1 MDTESE
7 SVIPPPLP
15 TGIDGEPNPHES
27 VDQDAFNNWLVS
39 KVSRQSTMVSRAH
52 GEKVIEYLKEERE
65 LGINNPALK
74 SKFPSQF
81 RFQVK
86 KRKFRI
92 INVVGLG
99 DILCLPIKDIKVYF
113 IIQGDFTLFSA
124 VFLK

>member
-7 SVIPPPLP
+7 SISSLP
-15 TGIDGEPNPHES
+15 VVADQPNPNES
-27 VDQDAFNNWLVS
+27 VDQDAFNNWLVN

-65 LGINNPALK
+65 LGTNDPVLK
-74 SKFPSQF
+74 TKFSSQF

-86 KRKFRI
+86 KRKFKL

-99 DILCLPIKDIKVYF
+99 DILCLPIKDKV
-113 IIQGDFTLFSA
+113 
-124 VFLK
+124 

>member
-7 SVIPPPLP
+7 SISPLP
-15 TGIDGEPNPHES
+15 VVTDQPNPNES
-27 VDQDAFNNWLVS
+27 VDQDAFNNWLVN

-65 LGINNPALK
+65 LGVNDPALK

-86 KRKFRI
+86 KRKFKL

-99 DILCLPIKDIKVYF
+99 DILCLPIKDKV
-113 IIQGDFTLFSA
+113 
-124 VFLK
+124 